1 MTFLAPVTVT
11 TLCSHRIVPP
21 FGVDG
26 GDVGKCGLNWA
37 EFPDGTRREMAGN
50 DEIDLPIGAVF
61 GMETPGGGGWG
72 VA

>member
-1 MTFLAPVTVT
+1 
-11 TLCSHRIVPP
+11 
-21 FGVDG
+21 
-26 GDVGKCGLNWA
+26 LNWA